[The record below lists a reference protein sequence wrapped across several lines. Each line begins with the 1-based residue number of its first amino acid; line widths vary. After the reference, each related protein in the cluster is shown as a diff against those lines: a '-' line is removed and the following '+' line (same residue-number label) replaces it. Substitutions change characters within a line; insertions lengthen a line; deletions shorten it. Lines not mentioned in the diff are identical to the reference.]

1 MKKYQKIGLLT
12 SMLVFPWGCEF
23 NECGDFEQT
32 YINIQGLEAN
42 NVRLLEDGFSVM
54 ESLPPETSIAY
65 DLYGIQ
71 LHPRAAEV
79 IYDEVAKKGGF
90 IPAAYACSPPPPQP
104 SEEIADIAIFSDA
117 NYSQASSNREV
128 AAGDTL
134 NALFTI
140 YDTHS
145 GRIVGLPDFLID
157 NDLGASDQDIFLRP
171 QVAPAEARTHTF
183 TVHYRLENGE
193 FYEVTLPPVTL
204 LP

>member
-1 MKKYQKIGLLT
+1 MNKYQKIGIMT
-12 SMLVFPWGCEF
+12 SIMVLPWGCEF

-32 YINIQGLEAN
+32 YFNIQGLEAA

-71 LHPRAAEV
+71 LLPRAAEV
-79 IYDEVAKKGGF
+79 IYDEVAKTGGF
-90 IPAAYACSPPPPQP
+90 IPSAYACSSPPPQP

-117 NYSQASSNREV
+117 SYSQASSNREIV
-128 AAGDTL
+128 AGDTL

-140 YDTHS
+140 YDLHS

-157 NDLGASDQDIFLRP
+157 DDLGASDQGLFLRP
-171 QVAPAEARTHTF
+171 QVAPAEARTHVF
-183 TVHYRLENGE
+183 TVHYHLENGE